1 MRSGFSMLTA
11 IGIVVLIATV
21 MSLML
26 MLTTTSADKTAN
38 IYLKEQTHLIARSA
52 TEYALLAASGH
63 DFSSSCL
70 EEIDMEFD
78 DSDYE
83 VSMKLYYIGN
93 GLQCNPDHILANNIA
108 TADSNG
114 TVIID
119 TVVTY
124 PLTND
129 QNVSYAR
136 RTLQK
141 L

>member
-11 IGIVVLIATV
+11 IFILVLIATV
-21 MSLML
+21 MTLML
-26 MLTTTSADKTAN
+26 MLTTTTADKTAN

-52 TEYALLAASGH
+52 TEFALLAASGH
-63 DFSSSCL
+63 DYSGGTCL
-70 EEIDMEFD
+70 ENINLSYD
-78 DSDYE
+78 DYN
-83 VSMKLYYIGN
+83 VSIQLYYIGN
-93 GLQCNPDHILANNIA
+93 ALPCNVSHILANNIS
-108 TADSNG
+108 TPDSNG

-124 PLTND
+124 PINPN
-129 QNVSYAR
+129 QNARYAR

>member
-11 IGIVVLIATV
+11 IFILVLIATV
-21 MSLML
+21 MTL
-26 MLTTTSADKTAN
+26 MLTLTTTTADKTAN

-52 TEYALLAASGH
+52 TEFALLAASGH
-63 DFSSSCL
+63 DYNSSCL
-70 EEIDMEFD
+70 ENINLLYD
-78 DSDYE
+78 DYN
-83 VSMKLYYIGN
+83 VSIQLYYIGN
-93 GLQCNPDHILANNIA
+93 ALPCNPNHILANNIA

-124 PLTND
+124 PLNAD
-129 QNVSYAR
+129 QNVRYAR

>member
-11 IGIVVLIATV
+11 IFILVLIATV
-21 MSLML
+21 MMLML
-26 MLTTTSADKTAN
+26 MLSTTTADKTAN
-38 IYLKEQTHLIARSA
+38 IYLKEQAHLLARSA
-52 TEYALLAASGH
+52 TEFALLAASGH

-70 EEIDMEFD
+70 ENIKLNYDPYKVTMT
-78 DSDYE
+78 
-83 VSMKLYYIGN
+83 LYYIGN
-93 GLQCNPDHILANNIA
+93 GLPCSPDHLLANDIA

-124 PLTND
+124 ELSPD
-129 QNVSYAR
+129 QNVTYAR